1 MASKK
6 KLKFQAPT
14 GMHDVLPE
22 RQRYFQEI
30 YKVVKNIADFYKF
43 GEITTPIVEEAELF
57 SRGVGVGTDIVGKQ
71 MYTFRTRGGDWL
83 ALRPEGT
90 APIARSYVEHGMH
103 TLPQPIKLWYFGPFF
118 RYEKPQSGRYRQ
130 FWQFG
135 FECLGEKSAAVDAQI
150 IQIFY
155 KILKELKFDNLIIQI
170 NSIGDSQ
177 CRSYYKRLLAN
188 YLKSRQS
195 SLCVDCRRR
204 LKENPLRIFDCKE
217 EKCQKVVEFAPQ
229 TIDHLCKD
237 CHDHL
242 KEVLE
247 FLDDLGLP
255 YRLNTHLVRGLDY
268 YTKTVFEIFPIDEEV
283 PPSVPVS
290 VGGQEDN
297 KNVVVVPPAKNAIG
311 GGGRYDN
318 LVKILGGRDTPA
330 CGGAVGIERV
340 IELMKVKRIQPS
352 RGSSPKIFLAQL
364 GQRAKRESLKLVE
377 EFREAKVPVAIA
389 FDKDSLRAQLKIAD
403 RLGVKYTLILG
414 QKEVIEK
421 EILVRDMK
429 TGKQKAVK
437 MKGIVKEMKRK
448 V

>member
-1 MASKK
+1 MVSKK

-14 GMHDVLPE
+14 GMHDILPE

-57 SRGVGVGTDIVGKQ
+57 SRGIGAGTDIVGKQ

-83 ALRPEGT
+83 AMRPEGT
-90 APIARSYVEHGMH
+90 APIVRSYIEHGMH
-103 TLPQPIKLWYFGPFF
+103 ALPQPIKLWYFGPFF

-135 FECLGEKSAAVDAQI
+135 FEVLGEKSATVDAQI

-177 CRSYYKRLLAN
+177 CRSYYKRLLVN

-195 SLCVDCRRR
+195 SLCIDCRRR
-204 LKENPLRIFDCKE
+204 FKEDPLRIFDCKE
-217 EKCQKVVEFAPQ
+217 EKCQKIVEFAPQ

-247 FLDDLGLP
+247 FLDDLSLP

-268 YTKTVFEIFPIDEEV
+268 YTKTVFEIFPAEEEI
-283 PPSVPVS
+283 PSSLFVS
-290 VGGQEDN
+290 EEKQEGSKD
-297 KNVVVVPPAKNAIG
+297 VAVTPLAKNALG
-311 GGGRYDN
+311 GGGRYDS
-318 LVKILGGRDTPA
+318 LVKVLGGRDTPA
-330 CGGAVGIERV
+330 CGGAVGIERI
-340 IELMKVKRIQPS
+340 IELMKIKRIQPS
-352 RGSSPKIFLAQL
+352 RSSSPKIFLAQL
-364 GQRAKRESLKLVE
+364 GKRAKRESLKLVE
-377 EFREAKVPVAIA
+377 EFREAKVPIAVA
-389 FDKDSLRAQLKIAD
+389 FDRDSLRSQLRLAD

-421 EILVRDMK
+421 EILIRDMK
-429 TGKQKAVK
+429 TGKQKASK
-437 MKGIVKEMKRK
+437 MKGIVREMRRK
-448 V
+448 I